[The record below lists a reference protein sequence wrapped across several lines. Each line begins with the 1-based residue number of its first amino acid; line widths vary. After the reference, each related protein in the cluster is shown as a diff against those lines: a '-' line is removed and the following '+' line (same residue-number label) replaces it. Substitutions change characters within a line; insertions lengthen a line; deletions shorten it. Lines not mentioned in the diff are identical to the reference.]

1 MGHPDNE
8 QSSKYESKSI
18 YHKYWVSPE
27 TNYLFILFGK
37 ERIFIRINWLTSI
50 WFNIIWV
57 VSIALFLSHFVRF
70 LTVEYF
76 FWWLQI
82 AIWYMLIDLFALIK
96 TDQWRLLFDVIFVV
110 LFADTIYFT
119 LLKML
124 LQVKRNSD
132 INVWC
137 SIIGSFYLS
146 QCIFKMFLLE
156 NLKMF
161 QFKNAT
167 NFPHQQVLKKKDV
180 FTKE

>member
-1 MGHPDNE
+1 MKRAQN
-8 QSSKYESKSI
+8 K
-18 YHKYWVSPE
+18 
-27 TNYLFILFGK
+27 
-37 ERIFIRINWLTSI
+37 
-50 WFNIIWV
+50 
-57 VSIALFLSHFVRF
+57 
-70 LTVEYF
+70 
-76 FWWLQI
+76 
-82 AIWYMLIDLFALIK
+82 IK